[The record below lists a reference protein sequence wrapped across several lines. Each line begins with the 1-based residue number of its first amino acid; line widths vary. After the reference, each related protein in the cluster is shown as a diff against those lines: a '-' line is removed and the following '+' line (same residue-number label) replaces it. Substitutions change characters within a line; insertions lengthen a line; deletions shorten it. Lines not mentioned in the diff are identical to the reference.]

1 MTINIALNI
10 AAILAVT
17 LGIAHSYLG
26 ERYILTRLFRVQGLP
41 KLFGDTKFTTRTLRF
56 TWHITTIAWWGFAAI
71 FLQLAHGR
79 ASTSSISFAV
89 GITFIATGIITLT
102 ISRASHLSWPFFQLI
117 GSIALY
123 VATI

>member
-79 ASTSSISFAV
+79 VSTSSISAAQRNLNMAMNSYAADKPCWTEPPP
-89 GITFIATGIITLT
+89 GKSERPA
-102 ISRASHLSWPFFQLI
+102 
-117 GSIALY
+117 
-123 VATI
+123 